1 MEKFSINEKF
11 ICILIIEKIVI
22 GFLLG
27 LFSTFKFIGFGLAAL
42 LTLLILYVLIKQ
54 PFYYTFNNQRFII
67 NYMFMVF
74 VLVIYNIQKLKFE
87 DYSFI
92 DTNSLIYGWPLVLIL
107 VIYMLLV
114 KNTCSLVRQIRE
126 CIERMQTI
134 KKIYEDYKEYC
145 MRNQKNMG

>member
-67 NYMFMVF
+67 NYLFMVF

-87 DYSFI
+87 DYGFI
-92 DTNSLIYGWPLVLIL
+92 DTNSLIYGWPLILIL
-107 VIYMLLV
+107 LIYMLLV
-114 KNTCSLVRQIRE
+114 KNTCSLVRQIR
-126 CIERMQTI
+126 
-134 KKIYEDYKEYC
+134 
-145 MRNQKNMG
+145 